1 MQEVLNE
8 IYQAYYYKQVMFTTL
23 MLGFFVNHV
32 LHSFFLIGIFY
43 ISALHFLI
51 SLVVYKD
58 E

>member
-32 LHSFFLIGIFY
+32 LHSFFVLEYFIFQR
-43 ISALHFLI
+43 ST
-51 SLVVYKD
+51 S
-58 E
+58 